1 MGTWTVMGEGI
12 GVGVWMSMGRGE
24 GLADVEVKGVIGRVW
39 SRGGGLYD

>member
-24 GLADVEVKGVIGRVW
+24 GLADVEVKGGDR
-39 SRGGGLYD
+39 